1 MAIPAVGAA
10 QGQYINPT
18 GQERPGAAPAREAEE
33 GKGGSGVAVEAVPES
48 DEEGG
53 VGERG
58 RATTGSRGP
67 RWPAGFHRQYP
78 RLRPGGGKRMD
89 RYELEAVPESDEEG
103 GVSVNVGSRDNPDA
117 EVRGGRPGS
126 IVNILA

>member
-10 QGQYINPT
+10 QGHYINPT

-53 VGERG
+53 V
-58 RATTGSRGP
+58 
-67 RWPAGFHRQYP
+67 
-78 RLRPGGGKRMD
+78 
-89 RYELEAVPESDEEG
+89 
-103 GVSVNVGSRDNPDA
+103 SVNVGSRDNPDA